1 MDKVSLDRINTA
13 HPKIREELKKIYTEA
28 NNKLGKTRLRF
39 AYVLRTFK
47 EQDELYAQGRTKKGK
62 IVTNSKAGQSYHN
75 YGLAVDIVM
84 LLDKDGNGT
93 YETADW
99 NTIEDWDKDGIADW
113 LEVVSVF
120 NKYGWTWGFIKN
132 GKRWDLP
139 HFQKTFGYDWRQ
151 LRKLYDTG
159 KMKDNYVII

>member
-1 MDKVSLDRINTA
+1 MDKVSLERINTA

-99 NTIEDWDKDGIADW
+99 NTIADWDKDGIADW

-151 LRKLYDTG
+151 LRQ
-159 KMKDNYVII
+159 VS